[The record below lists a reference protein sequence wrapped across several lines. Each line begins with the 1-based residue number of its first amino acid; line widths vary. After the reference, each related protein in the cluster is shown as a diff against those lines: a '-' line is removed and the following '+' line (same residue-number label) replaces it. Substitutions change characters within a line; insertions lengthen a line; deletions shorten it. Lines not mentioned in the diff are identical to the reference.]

1 MPGPFTRFHDFLAL
15 FTLWPRRLTLISRC
29 LSEGA
34 FAFTKQAEARPKM
47 FIRMIGVFEV
57 RDESGRDCT
66 PRGAKSRALLAM
78 LVQTP
83 GYRRPRRWLESRL
96 WSDRGQEQASGS
108 LRQALTELRKT
119 LGPLAD
125 RLTSDRDCVALADF
139 STDLMQD
146 PMAARAALAQGREF
160 LEGIDIVDAAFNLW
174 LAEERQRVADQ
185 LADALPVTAV
195 GQLAPFSLRLAALP
209 EGTEATI
216 ARNLAAAIARL
227 AAEVLLGGT
236 ADRAGVP
243 GDRLPAGLDLQI
255 EGGWDEDRAYLKVR
269 LVDQANQKTLWS
281 QRLTASRTEDG
292 RTGAPAVVFETTEA
306 PLM

>member
-1 MPGPFTRFHDFLAL
+1 
-15 FTLWPRRLTLISRC
+15 
-29 LSEGA
+29 
-34 FAFTKQAEARPKM
+34 M
-47 FIRMIGVFEV
+47 FIRLIGVFEV
-57 RDESGRDCT
+57 RDETGRDCT

-78 LVQTP
+78 LAQTP
-83 GYRRPRRWLESRL
+83 GHRRPRRWLESRL

-108 LRQALTELRKT
+108 LRQALTELRKS

-146 PMAARAALAQGREF
+146 PLAARAALAQGREF
-160 LEGIDIVDAAFNLW
+160 LEGIDILDPAFNQW
-174 LAEERQRVADQ
+174 LAEEQQRVADQ
-185 LADALPVTAV
+185 FSASASASATVPGT

-209 EGTEATI
+209 EGTETAI
-216 ARNLAAAIARL
+216 ARSLAAAIAKL
-227 AAEVLLGGT
+227 AAEYLLGVT
-236 ADRAGVP
+236 ADRRGLPV
-243 GDRLPAGLDLQI
+243 DRLPAGLDLQV
-255 EGGWDEDRAYLKVR
+255 EGGWGEDRAYLKVR
-269 LVDQANQKTLWS
+269 LVDQANQRTLWS